1 MPTEIAP
8 GVYTLDHRVVEGK
21 NAVLFGARG
30 ALAIDC
36 GTDPDE
42 GRASLNLAKGRRPE
56 SLWLAMTHCHGDH
69 ALGSAAFLE
78 IGCEVVAHDAF
89 ASNLQRHLA
98 RRASREDGASGDDME
113 GRLVWPTLTFSDE
126 LRLDL
131 GGKTLRFLH
140 TPGHS
145 ADSCC
150 VFVEEEKILF
160 GGDTVV
166 TCIPPAF
173 GDGDSRELE
182 GSIGRLRELPVE
194 TLVPGHGPV
203 LRGAEQIR
211 GHLEWMVGYLRVTRA
226 AVERT
231 RREGREEWVEAAI
244 GEAPAERVYGA
255 HMVMDRHR
263 NDGRHRATVVKLIE
277 ELVAA
282 PGDAALPR
290 AP

>member
-1 MPTEIAP
+1 VPAEIAP

-36 GTDPDE
+36 GTDQEE

-69 ALGSAAFLE
+69 ALGSAAFRE
-78 IGCEVVAHDAF
+78 AGCEVIAHDAF
-89 ASNLQRHLA
+89 APKATMLP
-98 RRASREDGASGDDME
+98 
-113 GRLVWPTLTFSDE
+113 PTITFSDE

-150 VFVEEEKILF
+150 VFLEEERVLF

-182 GSIGRLRELPVE
+182 GSIERLRGLRAK
-194 TLVPGHGPV
+194 TLVPGHGSV
-203 LRGAEQIR
+203 LRGAGLIR
-211 GHLEWMVGYLRVTRA
+211 DHLEWLMGYLRGTRE
-226 AVERT
+226 AVERA
-231 RREGREEWVEAAI
+231 RREDRGEWVAAALAA
-244 GEAPAERVYGA
+244 APAERLYGP
-255 HMVMDRHR
+255 HIVMERHR
-263 NDGRHRATVVKLIE
+263 NDGRHRATVMKLVE
-277 ELVAA
+277 ELA
-282 PGDAALPR
+282 PR
-290 AP
+290 

>member
-1 MPTEIAP
+1 MPAEIAP

-42 GRASLNLAKGRRPE
+42 GRASLNLVKGRRPE

-69 ALGSAAFLE
+69 ALGSAAFRE
-78 IGCEVVAHDAF
+78 MGCEVIAHDAF
-89 ASNLQRHLA
+89 ASNLRRHLA
-98 RRASREDGASGDDME
+98 RRASREDGVSEEEME
-113 GRLVWPTLTFSDE
+113 GRLVWPTVTFSDE

-150 VFVEEEKILF
+150 VFLEEEKILF

-173 GDGDSRELE
+173 GDGDSRKMEDSL
-182 GSIGRLRELPVE
+182 GRLRELPAE

-203 LRGAEQIR
+203 LRGAGPIR
-211 GHLEWMVGYLRVTRA
+211 THLEWLMGYVRGTRE

-231 RREGREEWVEAAI
+231 RRRDQGEWVEAALT
-244 GEAPAERVYGA
+244 EAPAERLYGP
-255 HMVMDRHR
+255 HIDMERHR
-263 NDGRHRATVVKLIE
+263 NEGRHRATVMKLVE
-277 ELVAA
+277 ELA
-282 PGDAALPR
+282 PR
-290 AP
+290 